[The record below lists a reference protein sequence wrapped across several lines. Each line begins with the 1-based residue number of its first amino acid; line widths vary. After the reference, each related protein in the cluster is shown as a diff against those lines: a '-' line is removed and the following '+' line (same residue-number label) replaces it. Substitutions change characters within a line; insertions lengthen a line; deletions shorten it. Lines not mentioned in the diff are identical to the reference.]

1 ARAPT
6 TDTASKAAITGLSRA
21 MAVDHARE
29 GIRVNCV
36 APGPVYTPMVYG
48 RGMSDAARE
57 QRRRASALGIEG
69 TGWDIGYAVRFL
81 LSDHARYITGHTL
94 VVDGGR
100 TLQAPERES
109 QGE

>member
-1 ARAPT
+1 
-6 TDTASKAAITGLSRA
+6 

-48 RGMSDAARE
+48 RGMSDAARD

-69 TGWDIGYAVRFL
+69 TGWDIGHAVRFL

-94 VVDGGR
+94 VVDGGV

-109 QGE
+109 Q